1 MISISSKGGKIESNF
16 RTGKKMLTDACRVKF
31 IFEST
36 TFLQLSKAILDTHAW
51 FSTIAEH
58 AMVSVFPER

>member
-1 MISISSKGGKIESNF
+1 MF
-16 RTGKKMLTDACRVKF
+16 THACKVKF

-51 FSTIAEH
+51 FTTIAKH

>member
-1 MISISSKGGKIESNF
+1 MKAIFEQ
-16 RTGKKMLTDACRVKF
+16 GKKMLTDACKVKF

>member
-1 MISISSKGGKIESNF
+1 MKAIFEQ
-16 RTGKKMLTDACRVKF
+16 GKKMLTDACKVKF

-36 TFLQLSKAILDTHAW
+36 AFQLSKAILDTHAW
-51 FSTIAEH
+51 FSTIAKH

>member
-1 MISISSKGGKIESNF
+1 MKAIFEQEKTI
-16 RTGKKMLTDACRVKF
+16 LTDACKVKF

-51 FSTIAEH
+51 FSTIAKH
-58 AMVSVFPER
+58 DMVSVVPER